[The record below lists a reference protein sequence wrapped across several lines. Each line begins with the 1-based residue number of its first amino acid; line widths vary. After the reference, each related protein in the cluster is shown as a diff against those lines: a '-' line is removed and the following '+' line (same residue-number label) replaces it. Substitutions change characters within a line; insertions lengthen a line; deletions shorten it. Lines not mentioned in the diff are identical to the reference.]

1 MEVAEGRATGSEKK
15 EVRKRPHSSSFG
27 TIARRGGK
35 PHEEVVRLLSRE
47 DVYDFVHLLD
57 ARKFK

>member
-1 MEVAEGRATGSEKK
+1 MEVAGGRATGLEKK
-15 EVRKRPHSSSFG
+15 EGRKRLHPSSFK
-27 TIARRGGK
+27 TTAQRGGK
-35 PHEEVVRLLSRE
+35 PHEEVVRLLPRE